1 MLTLARMAHLSL
13 ALLLLLPTLATV
25 TLAQDEAARTS
36 PSELLG
42 NPGLFDGKP
51 ITIRHG
57 AQPSSRWIRVGKG
70 YYTFDLSDGTE
81 AVRVVAMGRAR
92 CKVGRTTVD
101 GPTSGSSSRPRR
113 RGSGVADRAGPL
125 PPTAHPPRDRESP
138 RRPNRHHA
146 VDEGP
151 AVDDRIDHPKVVPA
165 V

>member
-13 ALLLLLPTLATV
+13 ALLLLPTLATV
-25 TLAQDEAARTS
+25 TLAQEEAARTS

-51 ITIRHG
+51 ITISGTVLNLRAG
-57 AQPSSRWIRVGKG
+57 GSAVGKG

-101 GPTSGSSSRPRR
+101 GTYER
-113 RGSGVADRAGPL
+113 VKQQI
-125 PPTAHPPRDRESP
+125 TATRVRC
-138 RRPNRHHA
+138 R
-146 VDEGP
+146 
-151 AVDDRIDHPKVVPA
+151 
-165 V
+165 

>member
-51 ITIRHG
+51 ITISGTVLNLRAG
-57 AQPSSRWIRVGKG
+57 GSAVGKG

-101 GPTSGSSSRPRR
+101 GTYER
-113 RGSGVADRAGPL
+113 VKQQI
-125 PPTAHPPRDRESP
+125 TATWVRCR
-138 RRPNRHHA
+138 
-146 VDEGP
+146 
-151 AVDDRIDHPKVVPA
+151 
-165 V
+165 